1 MSIDDMTTQ
10 LRGQLQEA
18 FGVDGATYLMDRPPG
33 GWSDLVTNE
42 TLRLELRAVSAEFRA
57 ELGTVRHELGAEIAS
72 VRFEIGSVRS
82 ELGAEIASVHSE
94 ISSVRSE
101 LGAEIASVHSEI
113 SSVRSEISAL
123 GHELR
128 AEIANEARGQTWRLM
143 TAMLSVMAF
152 FTAVMA
158 ALIKL

>member
-1 MSIDDMTTQ
+1 MSIDDVTTQ

-18 FGVDGATYLMDRPPG
+18 FGMDGATYLMDRPPG

-42 TLRLELRAVSAEFRA
+42 TLRLELRAFTAEFRA
-57 ELGTVRHELGAEIAS
+57 ELGTIRHELGAEIAN
-72 VRFEIGSVRS
+72 VRS
-82 ELGAEIASVHSE
+82 EIG
-94 ISSVRSE
+94 SVRSE

-128 AEIANEARGQTWRLM
+128 ADIASEARGQTWRLM

-152 FTAVMA
+152 FIAVMA
-158 ALIKL
+158 AMIKL